1 MVPIDSSI
9 KNYPEDKLFSTVLYG
24 SEDFNNDRIKKNQIY
39 HFKYLVRSHRFNSP
53 LFKLFFYD
61 ERGTFFW
68 VSLSMLIFFLIP
80 AFYCAYNMLK
90 MIICC
95 RSHDLIRITAS
106 QGPGLI
112 CVCIIRPNILRTYI
126 LSLYIYLYLF
136 LYLKIGLLIKKT
148 FILLLIS

>member
-1 MVPIDSSI
+1 
-9 KNYPEDKLFSTVLYG
+9 
-24 SEDFNNDRIKKNQIY
+24 
-39 HFKYLVRSHRFNSP
+39 
-53 LFKLFFYD
+53 
-61 ERGTFFW
+61 
-68 VSLSMLIFFLIP
+68 
-80 AFYCAYNMLK
+80 MLK

-136 LYLKIGLLIKKT
+136 LYLKIGLLIKKM